1 MVLTLW
7 AVIVYICATSVVI
20 SMSSVL
26 VWSVES
32 VLLGLWALVF
42 SSYST
47 PLHVFVAKSHVFISL
62 VTLILHLY
70 VKSRGLVVGSA
81 VSQAFV
87 CAVTT
92 LFVTYLS
99 ALLSDGSGSEPKF
112 FKMPSVGLLTLDA
125 CIGLAWFIVSLI
137 SSLGMAF
144 SFSHDGSKL
153 IVHDESKPTSK
164 LFLMFHLYG
173 FHLVVIF
180 PCLAILY
187 GAGFSSNEFQFVLE
201 VGLGGLCLISWI
213 VYIAALFMR
222 IFAGDVSQEYSKFKE
237 LPVSNKIYLVV
248 SQILTRF
255 CLITVTLITLFTF
268 STTYGQSVV
277 VLCLFGLS
285 AAFSLD
291 LLYAPYYVLEN
302 YLKFPKLPVLDDFF
316 GKKWETNHNESNSV
330 VSGPV
335 QESNSTSAPSAP
347 LMRMNSIFRLEP
359 EKNNRGES
367 IQQPDP
373 AAVLMNRKGV

>member
-1 MVLTLW
+1 
-7 AVIVYICATSVVI
+7 
-20 SMSSVL
+20 MSSVI

-32 VLLGLWALVF
+32 VLLGLWALLF

-47 PLHVFVAKSHVFISL
+47 PLHVFVALSHFYISL

-70 VKSRGLVVGSA
+70 VKARGLVIGSA

-92 LFVTYLS
+92 LFITYVS
-99 ALLSDGSGSEPKF
+99 ALVSDRSGSEPKF

-125 CIGLAWFIVSLI
+125 CIGLAWFIAALI

-144 SFSHDGSKL
+144 SFSSG
-153 IVHDESKPTSK
+153 ESKSTDERKPGVKMS
-164 LFLMFHLYG
+164 LMFHLYG

-187 GAGFSSNEFQFVLE
+187 GAGFSSDEFQFVLE
-201 VGLGGLCLISWI
+201 VVLGGVCLFSWV
-213 VYIAALFMR
+213 VYVAALFMR
-222 IFAGDVSQEYSKFKE
+222 IFAGDVSHEYSKFSE
-237 LPVSNKIYLVV
+237 LPLSNKVYLVV

-255 CLITVTLITLFTF
+255 CLIVVTLITLFAF
-268 STTYGQSVV
+268 SMTSGQSIII
-277 VLCLFGLS
+277 LCLLGLS

-291 LLYAPYYVLEN
+291 LLYVPYYLLEH

-316 GKKWETNHNESNSV
+316 GKKWENNHGDSV

-335 QESNSTSAPSAP
+335 PESNNDFAPSAP
-347 LMRMNSIFRLEP
+347 LMRLNSVFRLEP
-359 EKNNRGES
+359 EKLNRGES
-367 IQQPDP
+367 THLSDP
-373 AAVLMNRKGV
+373 AAVLINRKGL